1 MNFLKIEIF
10 EGVQKLSALRLR
22 NTPSAE
28 TLRPVAEIWCQA
40 FESYPVAWNEEQDR
54 ERLKAM
60 FVSCSATCEEFP
72 SPAVA
77 YRLLK
82 TREQRL
88 ALARPVSNTMSE
100 QNKKMLSDLMSKL
113 TRKMTVKKTNTDF

>member
-1 MNFLKIEIF
+1 MNFLKIEML
-10 EGVQKLSALRLR
+10 EGLRGLCVLRLR
-22 NTPSAE
+22 NTPAAE
-28 TLRPVAEIWCQA
+28 MIVPLSKIWYEA
-40 FESYPVAWNEEQDR
+40 FMSYPVSWDEEQDVK
-54 ERLKAM
+54 RLQTM
-60 FVSCSATCEEFP
+60 FVACAATCEEFP

-82 TREQRL
+82 PREQRL